1 MGDETMMNKALVRPA
16 MIVIPLVL
24 GIFLPQGARLGFL
37 ADPLLIG
44 MLFAVFLQLELRELA
59 PRPAHWVILA
69 TNLAIGVGA
78 YLLALSTGNREL
90 ALAAF
95 FIGITPTA
103 TAAPVIM
110 NLLNGRVGFVVS
122 GFVVTNLGVSL
133 ALIPLI
139 PAVTGQFTVAFALRV
154 LRNLLV
160 VMALPLVAAQL
171 LRRFHP
177 AAAQWPKRYKMVSLA
192 MWSALLFIV
201 SAKASKFLRG
211 NTGTSLWLVAE
222 IALAAA
228 LLCAA
233 NFTIGAFVVPKKFR
247 REGSQTL
254 GQKNTMLTLSL
265 ALSFA
270 SPLAALGPTF
280 YVICHNFWN
289 ACQLF
294 MFDRR
299 RSRRAAKNAEAPEKG

>member
-1 MGDETMMNKALVRPA
+1 
-16 MIVIPLVL
+16 MIVVPLVL
-24 GIFLPQGARLGFL
+24 GMFFPQASCLDVL
-37 ADPLLIG
+37 VSPLLVV
-44 MLFAVFLQLELRELA
+44 MLFWVYLQLDVMDLR
-59 PRPAHWVILA
+59 PRAAHWAILGA
-69 TNLAIGVGA
+69 NILIGVAA
-78 YLLALSTGNREL
+78 YLVFSLTGNRDL

-95 FIGITPTA
+95 FVGITPTA

-110 NLLNGRVGFVVS
+110 NLLRGRVGFVVS
-122 GFVVTNLGVSL
+122 GFFVTNVGVSL

-139 PAVTGQFTVAFALRV
+139 PAVTGQLKLDFMLKVFQS
-154 LRNLLV
+154 LV
-160 VMALPLVAAQL
+160 MLMALPFGLAIA
-171 LRRFHP
+171 LRGMVP
-177 AAAQWPKRYKMVSLA
+177 EAEEWPKRFKMFSLS
-192 MWSALLFIV
+192 MWSVMLFII
-201 SAKASKFLRG
+201 SARASDFLREKEVSSWTVVG
-211 NTGTSLWLVAE
+211 
-222 IALAAA
+222 IAGIAA
-228 LLCAA
+228 LLCAV
-233 NFTIGAFVVPKKFR
+233 NFTLGRLIVPRRLR

-254 GQKNTMLTLSL
+254 GQKNTMLTMSL